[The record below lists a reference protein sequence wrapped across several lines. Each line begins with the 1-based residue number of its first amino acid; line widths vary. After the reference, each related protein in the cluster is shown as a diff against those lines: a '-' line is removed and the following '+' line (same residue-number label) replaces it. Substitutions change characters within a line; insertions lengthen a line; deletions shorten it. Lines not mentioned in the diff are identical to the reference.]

1 VRDNDA
7 VSPDTVTEPPANR
20 VLTGADG
27 DGRHPVLSLLAGLL
41 GWVLW
46 AALVVWLASE
56 ASADALEA
64 ATFLVTVIVT
74 VALLLV
80 LTGAGLLRP
89 SLMRQRARTPRPAE
103 RALERAMPVTDHPDE
118 LTGEIGLETQDG
130 RRRYVPLT
138 RASP

>member
-1 VRDNDA
+1 
-7 VSPDTVTEPPANR
+7 VTRPPPSR

-27 DGRHPVLSLLAGLL
+27 DGRHRVRSLLAGLL

-89 SLMRQRARTPRPAE
+89 SLMRQRARTPSPAE
-103 RALERAMPVTDHPDE
+103 RALERAMPVADSPDE
-118 LTGEIGLETQDG
+118 LTGEIGLQTQDG
-130 RRRYVPLT
+130 QRRYVPLT
-138 RASP
+138 KASP